1 MRFILGFIVGVV
13 LTIVGAYIHDSLEA
27 GTAKPLVNWTNV
39 ADLEQA
45 SYDYVKAQFDRLVK
59 WATSN

>member
-1 MRFILGFIVGVV
+1 MRFILGFIVGIV
-13 LTIVGAYIHDSLEA
+13 LTILGAYIHDSLEA
-27 GTAKPLVNWTNV
+27 GAAKPLVNWTNV

-45 SYDYVKAQFDRLVK
+45 GYDYVKAQFDRLMK